1 MMNDIVIEKTAINLE
16 QLKINLSKEE
26 LARFLLDNNMS
37 NEELDHLLS
46 LSEYLLEKQKQAV
59 IDFCLKLSRL
69 PLKEIKDFDSFDFT
83 RLKGKNIDILK
94 NLDTLSTL
102 YSRSNLAFIGPQG
115 IGKTHLAMAFGR
127 KCCEKGLKVYFL
139 KASELNDKISEA
151 IKFNRLPRLVSDLIK
166 PTCLIIDEVG
176 RNVFSKENT
185 RVFFDIVDRRY
196 NKEGPNC
203 MIFTSNKEPSYWNEY
218 FDEDDSLLCSLDR
231 IFDNAL
237 VFMMKGDSYRGKKLR
252 TVALETVN
260 VVTKDT
266 TPDNK

>member
-115 IGKTHLAMAFGR
+115 IGKTHWLWPLAG
-127 KCCEKGLKVYFL
+127 
-139 KASELNDKISEA
+139 
-151 IKFNRLPRLVSDLIK
+151 
-166 PTCLIIDEVG
+166 
-176 RNVFSKENT
+176 
-185 RVFFDIVDRRY
+185 
-196 NKEGPNC
+196 
-203 MIFTSNKEPSYWNEY
+203 
-218 FDEDDSLLCSLDR
+218 
-231 IFDNAL
+231 
-237 VFMMKGDSYRGKKLR
+237 
-252 TVALETVN
+252 N
-260 VVTKDT
+260 VVK
-266 TPDNK
+266 KV